1 MLKELQDIG
10 LSEKEA
16 RVYTASLELG
26 AATADRL
33 AKHAKVNRSTT
44 YVQLESLMKEGL
56 MSTFEEGKK
65 TFFTPES
72 PELLRRLLEKQKDQM
87 SARERDLSRILPL
100 LLRQFEG
107 AGERPLVRFFPG
119 AEGVHA
125 VREEVL
131 STREKKTFSL
141 TSVGLLS
148 KLYDQNYLD
157 SYSDRRRE
165 SGIHSKAIYI
175 HEAFFEIA
183 GTDKLTERRFI
194 PPEDL
199 ALTIDV
205 TVFDDKTAIYSLKG
219 SLFAMVIESKQ
230 IAHSMKLIFDFLWKH
245 AQLPSTTE
253 NKGKTKDK

>member
-26 AATADRL
+26 PATADRL

-72 PELLRRLLEKQKDQM
+72 PELLRRLIEKQKDQM

-119 AEGVHA
+119 AEGVHS

-131 STREKKTFSL
+131 STKEKKTFSL

-148 KLYDQNYLD
+148 KLYDQSYLD
-157 SYSDRRRE
+157 DYSDRRRAL
-165 SGIHSKAIYI
+165 GIHSQAIYI
-175 HEAFFEIA
+175 HEAYFEIA
-183 GTDKLTERRFI
+183 GLDKLTERRFI
-194 PPEDL
+194 PPEEL
-199 ALTIDV
+199 ALTIDI
-205 TVFDDKTAIYSLKG
+205 TVFDDKCAIYSLKG

-230 IAHSMKLIFDFLWKH
+230 ISHSMRMIFDYLWNH
-245 AQLPSTTE
+245 AQGPTTQGSQ
-253 NKGKTKDK
+253 KK

>member
-1 MLKELQDIG
+1 M
-10 LSEKEA
+10 
-16 RVYTASLELG
+16 ASLELG

-72 PELLRRLLEKQKDQM
+72 PELLKRLLEKQKDQM
-87 SARERDLSRILPL
+87 SARERDLSRVLPL

-119 AEGVHA
+119 EEGVTS

-131 STREKKTFSL
+131 TAKEKHIRMIF
-141 TSVGLLS
+141 SVGLLA
-148 KLYDQNYLD
+148 KLYSQDQLD
-157 SYSDRRRE
+157 DYSDRRRAL
-165 SGIHSKAIYI
+165 GIHSKGIYI
-175 HEAFFEIA
+175 HEAYYEMA
-183 GTDKLTERRFI
+183 GLDRLTERRFI
-194 PPEDL
+194 PPDTL
-199 ALTIDV
+199 PLTIDV
-205 TVFDDKTAIYSLKG
+205 TIFDDKTAIYSLKG

-230 IAHSMKLIFDFLWKH
+230 IAHSMRLMFDFLWNH
-245 AQLPSTTE
+245 AQKPLPSDS
-253 NKGKTKDK
+253 KKK